1 VDTIPFFRVNV
12 RGFCGEVAAEVST
25 KNETFAFD
33 AVLDLGVYPILLA
46 IETTFSLRVAL
57 SIKTSLLIIL
67 ALYEEM
73 YVLYART
80 SKIIER
86 LDPSKS

>member
-1 VDTIPFFRVNV
+1 VY
-12 RGFCGEVAAEVST
+12 GFVEKFEVST
-25 KNETFAFD
+25 KNEIFALDEVF
-33 AVLDLGVYPILLA
+33 DLGVYPICPA
-46 IETTFSLRVAL
+46 RETTFSLRVAL

-73 YVLYART
+73 YVLYARR
-80 SKIIER
+80 SMIVER

>member
-1 VDTIPFFRVNV
+1 M
-12 RGFCGEVAAEVST
+12 
-25 KNETFAFD
+25 
-33 AVLDLGVYPILLA
+33 LLA